1 MFDSLFTP
9 KNIGNLEVK
18 NRFVVS
24 AAVTRLAN
32 ADGTCSEAFIRYQED
47 KAKGG
52 WGLIIPEHFPVT
64 NDAVTYAR
72 LPKLL
77 NKKQIES
84 SKELTRRVHA
94 AGAKICAQLFH
105 PGRSAKQELT
115 GKEPMAPSAIINPP
129 YPYIPREMTK
139 EDIAEVVHAFGIS
152 AKGAVEA
159 GFDAVEIHAAHGY
172 LISQFLSGN
181 TNKRSDEYGGSLR
194 NRNRLLLEVIEEVR
208 RVVGPEFPII
218 LRISCQEYTPNGITI
233 EESAYT
239 ARLAEEAS
247 VNAINCSA
255 GTMETNY
262 CIIPPSATPRALYV
276 ENAATLKKT
285 VNIPVFAVGHINEPG
300 LAEEIITS
308 QRADFV
314 VMLRSSLA
322 DPELPNKT
330 REGKIDEISLCI
342 GCLQGCLGQNRRL
355 EPFTCMV
362 RPMTGYAHEIEITPA
377 EEPKKVMVIGGGVS
391 GCEAAIYAAMRGHE
405 VTVYEKSNNIGGR
418 WIAASIPPG
427 KAEYTSFINWQRT
440 MMKKYGVKVQL
451 NCEISLEQVKAIKP
465 DVVILAIGA
474 DDFIPPIPGKDMDH
488 VVKAEDILYSRVKP
502 GKNVV
507 VIGGGLIGAET
518 ADYLGRYVHNKV
530 SIVEMLPEI
539 MKDGEPSPTHFL
551 LESFKAHKVDVY
563 TNAVVSSIKEHSV
576 VFQKDGEEI
585 EIPADTVVMSTG
597 LRANNNFYNSLL
609 ESGVTVVPVG
619 DAAGAKNGLANI
631 REGFMAGISI

>member
-1 MFDSLFTP
+1 MYDSLFIP
-9 KNIGNLEVK
+9 KNIGNLEIK

-32 ADGTCSEAFIRYQED
+32 EDGTCSEAFIRYQED

-64 NDAVTYAR
+64 DDATTYAK

-77 NKKQIES
+77 NEKQIES
-84 SKELTRRVHA
+84 SRELTNRVHA

-105 PGRSAKQELT
+105 PGRSAKKELT
-115 GKEPMAPSAIINPP
+115 GKEPMAPSAICNPP
-129 YPYIPREMTK
+129 YPYVPKAMTK
-139 EDIAEVVHAFGIS
+139 EDISNVIEAFGKS
-152 AKGAVEA
+152 AKGAKVA

-194 NRNRLLLEVIEEVR
+194 NRNRILLEIVEEVR
-208 RVVGPEFPII
+208 KTVGPDFPII
-218 LRISCQEYTPNGITI
+218 VRISCQDYSPNGITI

-239 ARLAEEAS
+239 ARLLEAAS
-247 VNAINCSA
+247 VNALNCSA

-308 QRADFV
+308 ERADFV

-330 REGKIDEISLCI
+330 KEGRIDEISLCI

-362 RPMTGYAHEIEITPA
+362 RPMTGYAHETEIRPA
-377 EEPKKVMVIGGGVS
+377 QKSKRIIVIGGGVS
-391 GCEAAIYAAMRGHE
+391 GCEAAIYATMRGHD
-405 VTVYEKSNNIGGR
+405 VTLYEKSDNIGGR

-427 KAEYTSFINWQRT
+427 KAEYTSFVNWQRT
-440 MMKKYGVKVQL
+440 MMNKYGVKVKV
-451 NCEISLEQVKAIKP
+451 NCEMSLEKVKEINP
-465 DVVILAIGA
+465 DTVILAIGA
-474 DDFIPPIPGKDMDH
+474 DDFVPPIPGKDMEH

-502 GKNVV
+502 GKNAV

-518 ADYLGRYVHNKV
+518 ADYMARYIHNKV

-551 LESFKAHKVDVY
+551 LESFKAHNVDVY
-563 TNAVVSSIKEHSV
+563 TNAAVSSIKENTV
-576 VFQKDGEEI
+576 VFKKNGQEI
-585 EIPADTVVMSTG
+585 EIPADTVVMATG
-597 LRANNNFYNSLL
+597 LRTNNNFYNALVQA
-609 ESGVTVVPVG
+609 GFTVMSVG

-631 REGFMAGISI
+631 REGFIAGITV